1 MPNARSAARINIR
14 PLDDLFEPTIA
25 HQAEGPGESLPSTL
39 PLDRLHP
46 FPNHPFRVV
55 EDQALLDL
63 ADSIRENGLLQ
74 AIKCRPDGNGDY
86 QIVSGHRRAAAAKLA
101 GLATVS
107 VEIEGM
113 SDERAIVA
121 MVDSNMH
128 RDHILPSEKAFALK
142 MKVEALERERQMGLV
157 VSAGRRSTEM
167 VGEESGVNYRDVMRY
182 IRLTELSPELLGLVD
197 AGKLK
202 FHPAVELSHLKPGE
216 QEIVY
221 AAIADTSKTPSL
233 TQAKNLKQ
241 LSKNGQQIARN
252 NVVQMLRGNKTE
264 PRTITFKADELR
276 GFFPQGYSAEQVK
289 EAILDI
295 LEARQRARAGRE
307 R

>member
-1 MPNARSAARINIR
+1 
-14 PLDDLFEPTIA
+14 
-25 HQAEGPGESLPSTL
+25 
-39 PLDRLHP
+39 
-46 FPNHPFRVV
+46 
-55 EDQALLDL
+55 
-63 ADSIRENGLLQ
+63 
-74 AIKCRPDGNGDY
+74 
-86 QIVSGHRRAAAAKLA
+86 
-101 GLATVS
+101 
-107 VEIEGM
+107 
-113 SDERAIVA
+113 
-121 MVDSNMH
+121 
-128 RDHILPSEKAFALK
+128 
-142 MKVEALERERQMGLV
+142 
-157 VSAGRRSTEM
+157 
-167 VGEESGVNYRDVMRY
+167 MRY
-182 IRLTELSPELLGLVD
+182 IHLTELSPELLGLVD

-264 PRTITFKADELR
+264 PRNVSFKADELR
-276 GFFPQGYSAEQVK
+276 GFFPQDYSTEQIK